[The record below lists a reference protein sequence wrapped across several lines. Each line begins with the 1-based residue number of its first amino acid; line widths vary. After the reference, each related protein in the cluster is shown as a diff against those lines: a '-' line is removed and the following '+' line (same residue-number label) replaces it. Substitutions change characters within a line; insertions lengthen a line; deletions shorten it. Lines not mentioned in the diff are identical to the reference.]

1 MKSHHLPTI
10 LVASQAV
17 GMKTLPAV
25 TAVATRQAVNLKKVM
40 LTKNIKMKMTNH
52 NI

>member
-10 LVASQAV
+10 LAASQAV

-25 TAVATRQAVNLKKVM
+25 TVAATRQAVNLKKVM
-40 LTKNIKMKMTNH
+40 LTKNVKTKVTNH